1 MTRQRQPTKWEV
13 AMGKR
18 LQQLRQDRGLT
29 QTRLAEL
36 AGVPFRSLQNWEY
49 GRRTLLFDSAIK
61 LADALSI
68 TLDELA
74 GRTPPTDQGEHE
86 EPKKPRKGKGAK

>member
-1 MTRQRQPTKWEV
+1 
-13 AMGKR
+13 MGKR

-49 GRRTLLFDSAIK
+49 GRRTLLFDAAIK
-61 LADALSI
+61 LADALGI

-74 GRTPPTDQGEHE
+74 GRTPPADQGKPEP
-86 EPKKPRKGKGAK
+86 PKKAKKGKGKGGNP